1 MKTNAWKSL
10 LGFALIGALSS
21 CEKQSVTDNGE
32 GTMNEAH
39 VASLVAASLGG
50 AQSTDGFATQIERA
64 ACAAANEPLSK
75 TSGPAQ
81 VHGLAGDTVFT
92 VQKDTGLAT
101 YQYQCHYACDL
112 NTADTLQYAYTAQG
126 WLNAP
131 QVSSVDT
138 TVANLTVANVAKHP
152 SFPLLLNGSYVHRG
166 AHTVKTSRPLSI
178 RSQIVATWRDV
189 AVSRSTRQIAAG
201 SGTCAV
207 TGVTS
212 NAATFTWYATVS
224 FQGNQ
229 QAIVVVG
236 GKSFRVDLS
245 KGEATPI

>member
-1 MKTNAWKSL
+1 MKTNAWKTL
-10 LGFALIGALSS
+10 LGLALIGALNA
-21 CEKQSVTDNGE
+21 CDKQSVTENGDAA
-32 GTMNEAH
+32 MNEVH

-64 ACAAANEPLSK
+64 ACAAANEPPAK

-81 VHGLAGDTVFT
+81 VHGLTGDTTFT

-101 YQYQCHYACDL
+101 YQYHCHYAYDL
-112 NTADTLQYAYTAQG
+112 STADTMQYAYTVAG

-131 QVSSVDT
+131 HVSSIDT
-138 TVANLTVANVAKHP
+138 AVANLTVANVTKHLG
-152 SFPLLLNGSYVHRG
+152 FPLLLNGSYVHRG
-166 AHTVKTSRPLSI
+166 THTVKTSKPLSI

-189 AVSRSTRQIAAG
+189 AVSRSTRQIAGG